1 MTPSINQAVLTQV
14 VQALKEGHIR
24 YCESLGFSPQELCEL
39 TRLTADDILFLS
51 NSAVQFMNVS
61 IDHDMLSKML
71 ARTEQE
77 RQFQQRLEEALS
89 LGASIEFVNHY
100 FGLSTI
106 EVCARRRL
114 IGLFVRQG
122 RNLAPDEEAETL
134 VWHAWQKVGVRKL
147 DSPQALQAMMDIAR
161 EHDLSLTVIWNLLR
175 QWYQEKL
182 LHEE

>member
-14 VQALKEGHIR
+14 VQALNEGHIR

-39 TRLTADDILFLS
+39 TRLSADDILFLG
-51 NSAVQFMNVS
+51 NSAVQFMRIS

-77 RQFQQRLEEALS
+77 RQFRQQLEEALS

-122 RNLAPDEEAETL
+122 RNLAPDEEAETR
-134 VWHAWQKVGVRKL
+134 VWNAWQKVEVKKL

-161 EHDLSLTVIWNLLR
+161 DSDLSLTVIWNLLR
-175 QWYQEKL
+175 QWYEEAL
-182 LHEE
+182 LHGE

>member
-14 VQALKEGHIR
+14 VQALREGQIR

-39 TRLTADDILFLS
+39 SRLTADDILFLS
-51 NSAVQFMNVS
+51 HSAVQFMYIS
-61 IDHDMLSKML
+61 IDHNMLSKML

-77 RQFQQRLEEALS
+77 RQFQQRLEEALA
-89 LGASIEFVNHY
+89 LGASIECVNHY
-100 FGLSTI
+100 FGLSTP

-122 RNLAPDEEAETL
+122 RNLAPDEETETR
-134 VWHAWQKVGVRKL
+134 VWHAWQNVAVKKL
-147 DSPQALQAMMDIAR
+147 DSLQALEAMMDIAR
-161 EHDLSLTVIWNLLR
+161 ENDLSLTVIWNLLK
-175 QWYQEKL
+175 QWYDEKL